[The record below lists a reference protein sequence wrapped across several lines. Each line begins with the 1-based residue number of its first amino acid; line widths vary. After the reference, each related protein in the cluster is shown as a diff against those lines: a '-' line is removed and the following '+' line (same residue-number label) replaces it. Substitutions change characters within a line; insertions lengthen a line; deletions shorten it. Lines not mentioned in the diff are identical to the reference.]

1 MNQTIFI
8 DCSKSDSSQESKSQ
22 TRDGNDQ
29 CPAYLLSGG
38 EDGTIKLWDLTNKG
52 VIRYSLEQDAG
63 ISCMILSKLKGN
75 IFGYNMWF
83 KWLWKCLKNDSKYPF
98 YIQGCK
104 NTLVVFGD
112 REGKM
117 SYLDLGTPEQLMK
130 YEDRSTGC
138 GNSIASVGQSY
149 GDNDGDDDEPSAIHL
164 LPNILIGTGKYCRS
178 CKYHDKAVD
187 TAHLTENGYLITASA
202 GNNR

>member
-83 KWLWKCLKNDSKYPF
+83 KLFKW
-98 YIQGCK
+98 
-104 NTLVVFGD
+104 T
-112 REGKM
+112 
-117 SYLDLGTPEQLMK
+117 MK
-130 YEDRSTGC
+130 
-138 GNSIASVGQSY
+138 IF
-149 GDNDGDDDEPSAIHL
+149 
-164 LPNILIGTGKYCRS
+164 K
-178 CKYHDKAVD
+178 KWF
-187 TAHLTENGYLITASA
+187 
-202 GNNR
+202 